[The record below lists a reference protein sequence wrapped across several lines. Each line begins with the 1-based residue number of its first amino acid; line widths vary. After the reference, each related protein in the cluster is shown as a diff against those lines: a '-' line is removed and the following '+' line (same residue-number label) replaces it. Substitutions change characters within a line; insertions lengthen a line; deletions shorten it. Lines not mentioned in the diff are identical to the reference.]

1 MTAVMRSN
9 EQQCRISCFP
19 GLLEILSQV
28 IYPKLLQ
35 HHRPRAGTAVHHP
48 TLPKNWNHLVCNDII
63 NMYVVMC
70 SNVKYCD
77 RACDIRGFEC
87 MGSFTDWEAWMT
99 VCCSRL
105 AAGPGVLNATWQ
117 GGLVC
122 RPRLCPWKA
131 PIGVCRTQQ
140 EIGYWRYSFQIQSRI
155 SKRCPTLQPPRPSPG
170 LHQARCWGV
179 SGDSRNCSM
188 YFVNA
193 WSRDMRM
200 NGFGI

>member
-87 MGSFTDWEAWMT
+87 MGSFTD
-99 VCCSRL
+99 
-105 AAGPGVLNATWQ
+105 
-117 GGLVC
+117 
-122 RPRLCPWKA
+122 
-131 PIGVCRTQQ
+131 
-140 EIGYWRYSFQIQSRI
+140 
-155 SKRCPTLQPPRPSPG
+155 
-170 LHQARCWGV
+170 
-179 SGDSRNCSM
+179 
-188 YFVNA
+188 
-193 WSRDMRM
+193 
-200 NGFGI
+200 

>member
-1 MTAVMRSN
+1 MAEVMGSNMCSSVQGQCTVVSTAAIMTAVMRSN

-87 MGSFTDWEAWMT
+87 MGSFTD
-99 VCCSRL
+99 
-105 AAGPGVLNATWQ
+105 
-117 GGLVC
+117 
-122 RPRLCPWKA
+122 
-131 PIGVCRTQQ
+131 
-140 EIGYWRYSFQIQSRI
+140 
-155 SKRCPTLQPPRPSPG
+155 
-170 LHQARCWGV
+170 
-179 SGDSRNCSM
+179 
-188 YFVNA
+188 
-193 WSRDMRM
+193 
-200 NGFGI
+200 